1 MNRSCRYLVPARPF
15 SRFHSFCLSSPTP
28 LTATASLHL
37 CTRQDPGVLVDDAVV
52 DIRPWIANGRFE
64 GNQKLKN
71 TDGVLAGDNIQ
82 LAVKI
87 SYKEAAKTPAKP
99 AKPVAAAV
107 ATAAAAAAAPGSP
120 ARAPGAGSN
129 GAAGADA
136 GAGHANGARG
146 GAGEAAAASGEE
158 GEKKDGLFRA
168 ADDADRIFAQLI
180 DKEADDASPTQVTNH
195 AVFCPECKVVVIN
208 SL

>member
-1 MNRSCRYLVPARPF
+1 
-15 SRFHSFCLSSPTP
+15 
-28 LTATASLHL
+28 
-37 CTRQDPGVLVDDAVV
+37 VLVDDAVV

-107 ATAAAAAAAPGSP
+107 ATAAAAAPGSP

-129 GAAGADA
+129 GAAGAGA
-136 GAGHANGARG
+136 GAVAGHVNGARG

-180 DKEADDASPTQVTNH
+180 DKEADDASSTLVTNH

>member
-1 MNRSCRYLVPARPF
+1 
-15 SRFHSFCLSSPTP
+15 
-28 LTATASLHL
+28 
-37 CTRQDPGVLVDDAVV
+37 VLVDDAVV

-107 ATAAAAAAAPGSP
+107 ATAAAAAAAAPGRP

-129 GAAGADA
+129 GAAGAGAGA
-136 GAGHANGARG
+136 GAGHVNGARG

-180 DKEADDASPTQVTNH
+180 DKEADDASSTLVTNH